1 MAFNEALKARMRA
14 IEAAQSPA
22 SVLLYGIT
30 LTHQLQTY
38 NVIGRGVAWRGT
50 AWTWPHEG

>member
-14 IEAAQSPA
+14 IERPQAPA

-38 NVIGRGVAWRGT
+38 NVIGGGVAWHGV
-50 AWTWPHEG
+50 PL